1 MGKFKQTKAASESR
15 DQQAETQNNREKSAK
30 QTLPGRSM
38 IAYLSQKI
46 SVKELLVDIVVDI
59 IAGVLIAAG
68 VYNFAAAQGFPMVGF
83 NGVALILYQLFR
95 FPIGTTVLILNI
107 PAVLLCFKQMGRRF
121 FIKSVKSIAI
131 TSVIIDTVA
140 PLFPVYTGDK
150 LLAALCCSA
159 ISGLGYA
166 LIYMRESSTGG
177 TDFLMMAIRK
187 KIPHVSLGN
196 IVLVLDAI
204 VVVAGTVFV
213 YKDIDSL
220 IYGTMIAVVI
230 AVVVDKLLYRTS
242 SGKVTLIVTDK
253 GQEMCDAISVT
264 TDRGSTILSG
274 IGSYTGDN
282 KDVVF
287 CACNNKQMYGIRKLA
302 KKVDPDCFFV
312 IMESNEVIGEG
323 FKKN

>member
-1 MGKFKQTKAASESR
+1 MAIADRGKEVQIMKERNKQKE
-15 DQQAETQNNREKSAK
+15 QKNQKE

-38 IAYLSQKI
+38 IRYLSQKI
-46 SVKELLVDIVVDI
+46 SVKEMLIDIVVDL
-59 IAGVLIAAG
+59 IAGCLIAAG

-95 FPIGTTVLILNI
+95 FPIGLTVLILNI
-107 PAVLLCFKQMGRRF
+107 PATLLCFKQMGRRF
-121 FIKSVKSIAI
+121 FIKSLKSIAI

-140 PLFPVYTGDK
+140 PLFPVYQGDK
-150 LLAALCCSA
+150 LLAAVCCA
-159 ISGLGYA
+159 AVSGIGYA

-196 IVLVLDAI
+196 IVLVLDAL
-204 VVVAGTVFV
+204 VVVAGTAFV

-220 IYGTMIAVVI
+220 IYGTMIAVII
-230 AVVVDKLLYRTS
+230 AIVVDKLLYRTS

-264 TDRGSTILSG
+264 TDRGSTILNG

-312 IMESNEVIGEG
+312 IMESNEVVGEG
-323 FKKN
+323 FKNN

>member
-1 MGKFKQTKAASESR
+1 MAKKEKEKTKPKKTLFTVIE
-15 DQQAETQNNREKSAK
+15 EKI
-30 QTLPGRSM
+30 GW
-38 IAYLSQKI
+38 
-46 SVKELLVDIVVDI
+46 KEMLIDILVDI
-59 IAGVLIAAG
+59 IAGILIAVG

-83 NGVALILYQLFR
+83 NGVALILFQLYR
-95 FPIGTTVLILNI
+95 LPMGITVIALNI
-107 PAVLLCFKQMGRRF
+107 PAVFLCYKQMGKRF
-121 FIKSVKSIAI
+121 LIKSLKSIVI
-131 TSVIIDTVA
+131 TSVIIDVVA

-159 ISGLGYA
+159 ISGIGYA

-177 TDFLMMAIRK
+177 TDFVMMAIRSR
-187 KIPHVSLGN
+187 IPHVSLGN
-196 IVLVLDAI
+196 IVLFLDAL

-220 IYGTMIAVVI
+220 IYGTIIAVII
-230 AVVVDKLLYRTS
+230 AIVVDKLLYRTS

-253 GQEMCDAISVT
+253 GKEMCDTISEV
-264 TDRGSTILSG
+264 TDRGSTILKG

-302 KKVDPDCFFV
+302 KRVDKDCFFV
-312 IMESNEVIGEG
+312 IMESNEVVGEG
-323 FKKN
+323 FKAH